1 MTQNNV
7 IKPLLILEGHD
18 GVEDISFKN
27 NVVKTNYKI
36 VNLKVLIN
44 EQ

>member
-27 NVVKTNYKI
+27 NEICISGGQDK
-36 VNLKVLIN
+36 
-44 EQ
+44 